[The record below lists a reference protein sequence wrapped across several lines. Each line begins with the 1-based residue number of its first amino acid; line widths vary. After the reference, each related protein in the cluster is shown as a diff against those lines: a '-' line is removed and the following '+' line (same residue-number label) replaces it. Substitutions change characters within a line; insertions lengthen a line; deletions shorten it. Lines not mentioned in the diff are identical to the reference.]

1 MTKEDIRNTL
11 VKRFLKYVAFDTQSK
26 ADAPTIP
33 STPSQIEFANI
44 LKEEM
49 EKIGITRVTLDEYG
63 YLMGEIPSN
72 TSEALPS
79 VGFIAHMDTSP
90 DFSGKSISPAIIAK
104 YDGKDILLNA
114 DKKIYLSPREFPEL
128 LKYVGED
135 LIVTDG
141 TTLLGADDKAGI
153 AEIMTAAEYLLRHP
167 EIKHGRIGIA
177 FTPDEEIGKGAAR
190 FDIGRFACD
199 WAYTIDG
206 GEVGELEFENF
217 NAAEAIITFKG
228 RNVHPGTA
236 KGKMINA
243 QHLAMEFA
251 RMLPEKERP
260 ENTDHYEGFYHLI
273 SMSGSVEEAS
283 LHYII
288 RDHDDNNFEKRKK
301 LLEKNAKQIENK
313 YTGSISIQIKDQ
325 YRNMKEKIIPVFHI
339 VEIAE
344 KAMRR
349 RGITPV
355 IKPVR
360 GGTDGAMLSFKGLPC
375 PNIFAGGVNFHG
387 KYEYI
392 PISSMEKAASVIIG
406 IIEEI
411 PETYPR
417 TQ

>member
-1 MTKEDIRNTL
+1 MTEKDIRDIL
-11 VKRFLKYVAFDTQSK
+11 VKRFLKYIAFDTQSK
-26 ADAPTIP
+26 ADTHTTP
-33 STPSQIEFANI
+33 STPSQIQFANL

-49 EKIGITRVTLDEYG
+49 EQIGITRVTLDEYG

-72 TSEALPS
+72 TTKILPS

-90 DFSGKSISPAIIAK
+90 DFSGKSISPTIVPE
-104 YDGKDILLNA
+104 YDGKEILLNA
-114 DKKIYLSPREFPEL
+114 EKKIYLSPGEFPEL

-153 AEIMTAAEYLLRHP
+153 AEIMTAAEYLLQHP
-167 EIKHGRIGIA
+167 EIEHGRIGIA
-177 FTPDEEIGKGAAR
+177 FTPDEEIGKGAAH
-190 FDIGRFACD
+190 FDIQKFACD

-243 QHLAMEFA
+243 QHLAVEYA
-251 RMLPEKERP
+251 QMLPEKERP
-260 ENTDHYEGFYHLI
+260 ENTDHYEGFYHLTAI
-273 SMSGSVEEAS
+273 SGSVEEAT

-288 RDHDDNNFEKRKK
+288 RDHDSDKFEQRKK
-301 LLEKNAKQIENK
+301 LLEKYATQIKNK
-313 YTGSISIQIKDQ
+313 YPGSISIQIKDQ
-325 YRNMKEKIIPVFHI
+325 YYNMKEKIIPVFHI
-339 VEIAE
+339 IEIAE

-349 RGITPV
+349 KEITPIV
-355 IKPVR
+355 KPIR
-360 GGTDGAMLSFKGLPC
+360 GGTDGATLSFKGLPC

-392 PISSMEKAASVIIG
+392 PIPSMEKACSVIIG

-411 PETYPR
+411 SR
-417 TQ
+417 SC